1 MLDSRAVADGQSVV
15 SWVSDTGSN
24 EEQTIHRGLQ
34 KLLRFLT
41 WNFNMQ
47 PSRTERKAPI
57 YHDLLR
63 FFYLDK
69 LIKVPKEAFL
79 VDGKLV
85 VPVENSVVLHF
96 PTMAHA
102 QCIVP
107 RVVAALADQKEAV
120 FTGLQ

>member
-1 MLDSRAVADGQSVV
+1 MRNKPSIGGCRSFSVSSREIL
-15 SWVSDTGSN
+15 TCN
-24 EEQTIHRGLQ
+24 HLEQR
-34 KLLRFLT
+34 
-41 WNFNMQ
+41 
-47 PSRTERKAPI
+47 ERPPFTTTCFI
-57 YHDLLR
+57 
-63 FFYLDK
+63 FYLDK

-96 PTMAHA
+96 PAVAHA
-102 QCIVP
+102 QRVVP